1 MTGSTKIYVIQST
14 SIKVP
19 LGWVKKVEAM
29 NARYNEIFK
38 VSYLFTQKEVKRDI
52 YYLGNSNLT

>member
-19 LGWVKKVEAM
+19 LGWVKKVEEM

-52 YYLGNSNLT
+52 YYLDS